1 MKKILILLM
10 AVLAIYSCRDV
21 DYVFPADLVYI
32 NQTSHTIR
40 LKIEAQFFPLEAVI
54 EPYGSYVG
62 NYGESW
68 GAPGFTVG
76 DVAEITFDNVYSIEH
91 RYSDNTVY
99 HNVCSLASYESRPM
113 KKTKWGKIYTFHF
126 TEEDYNYAVSNQ
138 E

>member
-10 AVLAIYSCRDV
+10 AVLAICSCRDV
-21 DYVFPADLVYI
+21 DYFYPADLIYI
-32 NQTSHTIR
+32 NQTNHLIH
-40 LKIEAQFFPLEAVI
+40 LKIDSDLTIDTII
-54 EPYGSYVG
+54 EPLGSYKG
-62 NYGESW
+62 KW
-68 GAPGFTVG
+68 GGTAPFSFYFYDT
-76 DVAEITFDNVYSIEH
+76 AEITFDNKFSIEH
-91 RYSDNTVY
+91 KFQHKPEY